1 MSRVRRETQTRGSK
15 RISLLRLRFCLSTMS
30 ATMDIDGA
38 AASAAAGG
46 GRHSEKELFSA
57 AESGDA
63 AAFSSLSP
71 ADLAAALAL
80 RDEDGRSLLHVAAA
94 SGHAQ
99 ASAPLLPWDP
109 PGLDSSRPLWV

>member
-30 ATMDIDGA
+30 ATMDIDG
-38 AASAAAGG
+38 AAAGG